1 MLRRLLFTVAAL
13 VVAVVAF
20 GMLFAADVAD
30 RSMNKVTTPGPYRAS
45 PAAESLLQRLD
56 VVDLHADALLW
67 DRDLLERHD
76 HGHVDLP
83 RLREGH
89 VALQV
94 FSVVTKTPRG
104 INYDRNTDETDNVT
118 LLAITEHYPYLAWFS
133 LRERALW
140 QARRLRNAAAR
151 SAAVGSGVPELRL
164 VRTRADVA
172 ALLEARRS
180 GKGTIGALLATEGLH
195 PLEGRLENL
204 DTLAAAGFRM
214 FGFTHFFDNEV
225 GGSAHGVGHGGLTP
239 FGRAVVQRL
248 DSLGLIIDVAH
259 GSPRLVDDVL
269 ALTRRPVVVSH
280 GGVQG
285 TCPGPRNLTDDQLRR
300 IAAGGGVIGIGY
312 WDGAI
317 CAPTAEAF
325 ARAVVY
331 AVKVAGEDH
340 VALGSDFDGAT
351 TTPFHASA
359 MAVVAQS
366 LREGGLSDEQIG
378 KVMGGNALRLLATL
392 LPAR

>member
-1 MLRRLLFTVAAL
+1 MLRRLLFLVVVLAVAA
-13 VVAVVAF
+13 VSIA
-20 GMLFAADVAD
+20 MLFGSDMAD
-30 RSMNKVTTPGPYRAS
+30 RSMNKVTAPGPYPAS
-45 PAAESLLQRLD
+45 AAAESLLQHLD

-67 DRDLLERHD
+67 PRDLLERHD

-83 RLREGH
+83 RLRDGH
-89 VALQV
+89 FALQV

-104 INYDRNTDETDNVT
+104 INYERNTDQTDNVT
-118 LLAITEHYPYLAWFS
+118 LLAITQRYPVRAWFS

-140 QARRLRNAAAR
+140 QAHRLRDAAR
-151 SAAVGSGVPELRL
+151 RSLEAPAGLPELRV
-164 VRTRADVA
+164 VRTRGDVA
-172 ALLEARRS
+172 ALLAARRA

-195 PLEGRLENL
+195 PLEGRLDNL

-225 GGSAHGVGHGGLTP
+225 GGSAHGVGQGGLTP
-239 FGRAVVQRL
+239 FGRAVVQRM

-259 GSPRLVDDVL
+259 ASSQLVDDIL
-269 ALTRRPVVVSH
+269 ATTRRPVVVSH

-285 TCPGPRNLTDDQLRR
+285 TCPGPRNLTDDQLTR
-300 IAAGGGVIGIGY
+300 IAARGGVVGIGY

-317 CAPTAEAF
+317 CELTPRAF
-325 ARAVVY
+325 ARAVIY
-331 AVKVAGEDH
+331 AVTVAGEDH

-351 TTPFHASA
+351 TTPFDASA

-366 LREGGLSDEQIG
+366 LLEGGLTDAQVA
-378 KVMGGNALRLLATL
+378 KVMGGNALRLLEQF
-392 LPAR
+392 LPER